1 MFSGGLHDL
10 FIMKALA
17 LFHRKPGH
25 LNLEFP
31 MCPNTLI
38 PRPATGD
45 ALFRVMTPLH
55 DAWMADADRVLEP
68 MMHWE
73 ATFWDRWTAVNYLR
87 EQFPERLRLEQE
99 LLTELHA
106 FLTPELNERLRMQ
119 IERLARLHHDL
130 EQLGQRRTPASEM
143 ARAVRELLEALRLWY
158 AEIEL
163 AAGGIR
169 RKDIGTQADQLLG
182 RIEHAVLQPSFA

>member
-1 MFSGGLHDL
+1 
-10 FIMKALA
+10 
-17 LFHRKPGH
+17 
-25 LNLEFP
+25 
-31 MCPNTLI
+31 MCPTTLI
-38 PRPATGD
+38 PRPTTGD

-55 DAWMADADRVLEP
+55 DAWMGEADQILEP

-73 ATFWDRWTAVNYLR
+73 ATFWDRWAAVNYLR

-106 FLTPELNERLRMQ
+106 FLTPELDERLRMQ
-119 IERLARLHHDL
+119 LERLVRLHHDL
-130 EQLGQRRTPASEM
+130 EQLSQRRTPASEM

-163 AAGGIR
+163 AAGGIH

-182 RIEHAVLQPSFA
+182 RIEHSVLVPDLCSI

>member
-1 MFSGGLHDL
+1 MS
-10 FIMKALA
+10 
-17 LFHRKPGH
+17 PS
-25 LNLEFP
+25 
-31 MCPNTLI
+31 TLI
-38 PRPATGD
+38 PRRTTGD
-45 ALFRVMTPLH
+45 ALLRVMTPLH
-55 DAWMADADRVLEP
+55 DAWMADADQILEP
-68 MMHWE
+68 MTRWE
-73 ATFWDRWTAVNYLR
+73 ATFWDRWAAVNYLR

-119 IERLARLHHDL
+119 IERLVRLHHDL
-130 EQLGQRRTPASEM
+130 EQMGQRRVPASEM

-169 RKDIGTQADQLLG
+169 RTDIGTQADQVLG
-182 RIEHAVLQPSFA
+182 RIEHSVLQPDFCSVCCSSE